1 MVHLVLVA
9 VYVAFYVRVKGLSCV
24 FNRHIICAQAFHV
37 CFGRAQAHLCAG
49 VHACRRV
56 RTGDRASACVRACV
70 QAHAGA
76 QGGGVLARTQAH
88 VCGRTCA
95 QAHVCV
101 SRLIVASVIAYVC
114 LCFLLFSLNNK
125 GNTSCS
131 GKLVP
136 SL

>member
-76 QGGGVLARTQAH
+76 QGGGARTHASARVRAH
-88 VCGRTCA
+88 VCTGARVRL
-95 QAHVCV
+95 QAHC
-101 SRLIVASVIAYVC
+101 RLSHCICMS
-114 LCFLLFSLNNK
+114 LLF
-125 GNTSCS
+125 
-131 GKLVP
+131 VF
-136 SL
+136 